1 MTQISGQPG
10 RPRQRSGG
18 GGGWIIPVL
27 LVAMIAVPIIEVWGL
42 IQVGQA
48 IGALPTVLIL
58 IAEAALGTWLMRR
71 EGGKAWQNLRE
82 AMTPDKM
89 ASGKMPG
96 GELASGALILVG
108 GTLLMLPGF
117 FTDIIGL
124 FFLLPFTRPL
134 ARRLLAVFI
143 ARRVRQA
150 GVDVDVI
157 RAHVDRENNIDGD
170 VAPPS
175 AGFTGPNRRAE
186 PPGSDDGSDSAI
198 IKGEVEP

>member
-1 MTQISGQPG
+1 MSQLSGQPG
-10 RPRQRSGG
+10 RPRQGG
-18 GGGWIIPVL
+18 SGGWIIPVL
-27 LVAMIAVPIIEVWGL
+27 LVLMIAIPIIEVWGL

-71 EGGKAWQNLRE
+71 EGGKAWQGLRD
-82 AMTPDKM
+82 AF
-89 ASGKMPG
+89 ASGKMPA
-96 GELASGALILVG
+96 GELASAALILVG

-134 ARRLLAVFI
+134 ARRLLGMII

-170 VAPPS
+170 VAPPQS
-175 AGFTGPNRRAE
+175 AGFASPNERPE
-186 PPGSDDGSDSAI
+186 KPGKEQSDSKI